1 MLISIKIEDYNL
13 QYRPE
18 WACVMPQGCPPEDV
32 LVPKEHLFYR
42 LSQKP
47 DTYSQ
52 EDFVSYAEKD
62 HERHWGEQLPLAVGL
77 SVIDNEAKAKK
88 NLKLPMFRQFKGII
102 ALLLNPT
109 DGVVK
114 QTGIHLSHYT
124 WWRTKSFNMSN
135 LKMLGL

>member
-1 MLISIKIEDYNL
+1 MLISCKIRDYNN
-13 QYRPE
+13 QYHPE
-18 WACVMPQGCPPEDV
+18 WTCLMPHGCPPEDV
-32 LVPKEHLFYR
+32 MIPCEHPFYR
-42 LSQKP
+42 LAQKS

-62 HERHWGEQLPLAVGL
+62 PERNWGEQLPLAVGL
-77 SVIDNEAKAKK
+77 SVIDNETKARK

-102 ALLLNPT
+102 AFMLNPT

-124 WWRTKSFNMSN
+124 WWRTKSFDMSN
-135 LKMLGL
+135 LKMLEL